1 MKKLMLP
8 LMLLLFAAVSGF
20 SQTPVSDPDTV
31 GNPIQQGDPAI
42 ETLPPGLDYVD
53 DKKRIRPEEL
63 PDPVRQ
69 TLESGTRYSNWKEA
83 MIFHDRNTDEYI
95 VEFVEAGRST
105 THRFDKDGE
114 PIITKDSEPT
124 DKQE

>member
-1 MKKLMLP
+1 
-8 LMLLLFAAVSGF
+8 MLLCAAASGF
-20 SQTPVSDPDTV
+20 SQTPVPDPDTV

-69 TLESGTRYSNWKEA
+69 TLESDPRYNNWKEA
-83 MIFHDRNTDEYI
+83 MIFHDRNKDEYI
-95 VEFVEAGRST
+95 VEFEEAGKST
-105 THRFDKDGE
+105 KHRFAKDGE
-114 PIITKDSEPT
+114 PIIAKDSEPT
-124 DKQE
+124 DKPE